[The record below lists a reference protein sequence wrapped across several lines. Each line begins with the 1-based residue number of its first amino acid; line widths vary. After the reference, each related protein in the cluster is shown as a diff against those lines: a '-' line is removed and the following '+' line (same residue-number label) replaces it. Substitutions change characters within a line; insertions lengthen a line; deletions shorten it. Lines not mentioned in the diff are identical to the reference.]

1 MPEPHLK
8 SHAAFAM
15 PLGETHFENFGNDW
29 LQMKETRGLI
39 EDLYNKWILGK
50 EAAQIKLRWSIGRD
64 VFGLWK

>member
-1 MPEPHLK
+1 
-8 SHAAFAM
+8 M